1 MDFAVNV
8 KQIHLKLVNEI
19 QLKWVYGKNFSVIYK
34 ILIIKDIVITINL
47 SCYKMS
53 SFWLNVIYLKLL
65 DQADLTWA

>member
-1 MDFAVNV
+1 MSN
-8 KQIHLKLVNEI
+8 
-19 QLKWVYGKNFSVIYK
+19 GKNFSVIYK

-65 DQADLTWA
+65 DQADLT